1 MLSEL
6 RAHKR
11 SSLWGR
17 IVVVWKDGDR
27 VRCTQAVA
35 RNVSRGGALVQSYRK
50 LPVGTLVRLRSNQL
64 FFISGFARVKHCAR
78 RGMIYRI
85 GLKFFS
91 DLSARF

>member
-1 MLSEL
+1 
-6 RAHKR
+6 
-11 SSLWGR
+11 
-17 IVVVWKDGDR
+17 
-27 VRCTQAVA
+27 
-35 RNVSRGGALVQSYRK
+35 VQSYRK